1 VCSTKKFEYS
11 NVEDESPRNIFKLIK
26 LQIYTIVFLIFMPI
40 KINNCYV
47 EKDSLYIMI
56 YDIHYFETV

>member
-1 VCSTKKFEYS
+1 
-11 NVEDESPRNIFKLIK
+11 
-26 LQIYTIVFLIFMPI
+26 MPI

-56 YDIHYFETV
+56 YDIHYFETVWIES